1 MLHGIVSFGA
11 GDTVEDIASSVDF
24 RDAYLWRELLEPLF
38 IELYIVEELP
48 EQSLT
53 FGDDAVV
60 TEQIFRIIRGEDL
73 RPCL

>member
-24 RDAYLWRELLEPLF
+24 RDAYLWRELLETLF